1 MPKSSP
7 PPSRSVELREV
18 QQLWSELGARDP
30 MWAVLSI
37 PEKKGN
43 RWDRDEF
50 FATGVA
56 DVARVIHWIDQIGI
70 ARPRGRA
77 LDFGC
82 GLGRLTQAL
91 AAHFEEVWGVD
102 IAPSM
107 IDGARRLDR
116 SDGRCRYVVNG
127 TADLASFE
135 DASFAFI
142 LSLIVLQHL
151 DPDYIRSYL
160 REFVRLLAPGGLLVF
175 QLPAEWVPSR
185 PAEQRRPTWRRV
197 LRAVA
202 PGGARWWYRA
212 FRRPLLFE
220 AGTGAA
226 MHATGREEVE
236 GIIRGAGG
244 RVRAVV
250 PDDAAGQNWTSL
262 RYCVVRESGPLT
274 A

>member
-1 MPKSSP
+1 
-7 PPSRSVELREV
+7 
-18 QQLWSELGARDP
+18 
-30 MWAVLSI
+30 MWAVLSL

-43 RWDRDEF
+43 RWSCEEF

-56 DVARVIHWIDQIGI
+56 DVAGIMRWIDQIGVP
-70 ARPRGRA
+70 RPRGRA

-82 GLGRLTQAL
+82 GIGRLTQAL
-91 AAHFEEVWGVD
+91 ADHFDEVWGVD

-116 SDGRCRYVVNG
+116 SGGRCRYVVNG

-135 DASFAFI
+135 DASFGFI

-151 DPDYIRSYL
+151 DPDYIRRYL
-160 REFVRLLAPGGLLVF
+160 HEFIRLLAPTGLLVF
-175 QLPAEWVPSR
+175 QLPAERAPNPIVKP
-185 PAEQRRPTWRRV
+185 RRPWRRV
-197 LRAVA
+197 LRTIVPAA
-202 PGGARWWYRA
+202 ARRWYRTL
-212 FRRPLLFE
+212 RPPPIFE

-226 MHATGREEVE
+226 MNAIDRVEVE
-236 GIIRGAGG
+236 DVVRRAGG

-250 PDDAAGQNWTSL
+250 PDDAAGQNWSSL

-274 A
+274 V

>member
-1 MPKSSP
+1 
-7 PPSRSVELREV
+7 
-18 QQLWSELGARDP
+18 
-30 MWAVLSI
+30 MWAVLAT

-43 RWDRDEF
+43 RWDPDEF
-50 FATGVA
+50 FATGIA
-56 DVARVIHWIDQIGI
+56 DVARVMHWIDEIGI

-82 GLGRLTQAL
+82 GVGRLTQAL

-116 SDGRCRYVVNG
+116 TGGRCRYVVNA

-135 DASFAFI
+135 DASFTFI

-151 DPDYIRSYL
+151 DPDYIRGYL

-175 QLPAEWVPSR
+175 QLPAEWVPTR
-185 PAEQRRPTWRRV
+185 PAEQGRPTWRRM
-197 LRAVA
+197 LRAVV
-202 PGGARWWYRA
+202 PGVASRWYRA
-212 FRRPLLFE
+212 FRSPLPFE
-220 AGTGAA
+220 TGTGAA
-226 MHATGREEVE
+226 MHAIGKEQVE
-236 GIIRGAGG
+236 GIVVEVGG
-244 RVRAVV
+244 RVQAVI

-262 RYCVVRESGPLT
+262 RYCVVR
-274 A
+274 

>member
-1 MPKSSP
+1 MPEALPPSSP
-7 PPSRSVELREV
+7 VVGLRDV
-18 QQLWSELGARDP
+18 QQLWTELGARDP
-30 MWAVLSI
+30 LWAVLSI

-43 RWDRDEF
+43 LWSPDEF

-56 DVARVIHWIDQIGI
+56 DVSRIIRWIDRIGI

-82 GLGRLTQAL
+82 GVGRLTQAL
-91 AAHFEEVWGVD
+91 AAHFNEVWGVD

-116 SDGRCRYVVNG
+116 TDGRCRYVVNS

-151 DPDYIRSYL
+151 DPEYIRGYV

-175 QLPAEWVPSR
+175 QLPAEWVPSG
-185 PAEQRRPTWRRV
+185 PGERRRSTWRRV
-197 LRAVA
+197 LRAVV
-202 PGGARWWYRA
+202 PGVALRWYRA
-212 FRRPLLFE
+212 FRRPPVFE

-226 MHATGREEVE
+226 MHAIGREEVE
-236 GIIRGAGG
+236 AIVRDAGG
-244 RVRAVV
+244 RVRAVDA
-250 PDDAAGQNWTSL
+250 DDAAGQNWISL
-262 RYCVVRESGPLT
+262 RYCVLREPGPST